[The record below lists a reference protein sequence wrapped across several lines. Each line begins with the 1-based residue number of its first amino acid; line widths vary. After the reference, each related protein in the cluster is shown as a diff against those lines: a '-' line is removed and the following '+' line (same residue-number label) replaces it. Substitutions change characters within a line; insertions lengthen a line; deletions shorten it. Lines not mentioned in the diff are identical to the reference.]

1 MSELLLTDARYA
13 ALAARDA
20 AADGAFVYAVAS
32 TGIACRPSCPA
43 PTPRRDRVRVF
54 ETVAD
59 ALAAGFRPCRRCRPD
74 GAPSEMDAA
83 VDRVRT
89 HIDAALA
96 ADPDAR
102 LRLADLAA
110 VAGASPGAV
119 QRAFTRRVGLSPRA
133 YVDARRVETARAAL
147 REGATVL
154 EATVAA
160 GFGSATALY
169 ARTDTA
175 LGVTPGTQRRGGD
188 GLTVRYALFDTAL
201 GAVLV
206 AATDRGVCAVTL
218 GDAPEPLVDA
228 LHADFRAATLV
239 RDDAGLA
246 AWAEPVLRLVAGAPG
261 HARSDIARALDRL
274 PLDVRG
280 TAFQRRVWDVLR
292 TIPIGETRTY
302 GELAAAIGQPT
313 ATRAVA
319 QACGANPVALVVPCH
334 RVVAAGGGL
343 GGYRW
348 HPDRKR
354 RLLDLE
360 SA

>member
-1 MSELLLTDARYA
+1 MGSEMCI
-13 ALAARDA
+13 RD
-20 AADGAFVYAVAS
+20 S
-32 TGIACRPSCPA
+32 
-43 PTPRRDRVRVF
+43 
-54 ETVAD
+54 E
-59 ALAAGFRPCRRCRPD
+59 AGYRPCRRCRPD
-74 GAPSEMDAA
+74 GAPAPMDAC
-83 VDRVRT
+83 VDAARA
-89 HIDAALA
+89 HIDTVLA
-96 ADPDAR
+96 DDPDAR

-110 VAGASPGAV
+110 HVGASAGAL

-147 REGATVL
+147 RDGATVL

-160 GFGSATALY
+160 GFASATALY
-169 ARTDTA
+169 ARADRA
-175 LGVTPGTQRRGGD
+175 LGTTPGARRRGGD

-206 AATDRGVCAVTL
+206 AATARGVCAVAL
-218 GDAPEPLVDA
+218 GDEPGPLVDA
-228 LHADFRAATLV
+228 LRADLPAATLL
-239 RDDAGLA
+239 RDDDALA
-246 AWAEPVLRLVAGAPG
+246 AWAEPVLRLIAGAPG
-261 HARSDIARALDRL
+261 DAPSDIARALGAL

-280 TAFQRRVWDVLR
+280 TAFQRRVWDALR
-292 TIPIGETRTY
+292 TIPLGETRTY
-302 GELAAAIGQPT
+302 GALAASIGQPT

-354 RLLDLE
+354 RLLEIEAD
-360 SA
+360 A